1 MKKFLLGI
9 CALFGL
15 GAATDT
21 VVTTPAYSLKL
32 GPGWVETPSTDP
44 EQVNY
49 FSSKE
54 NIYFVGSVMTL
65 QNARP
70 EQLEKIT
77 NKLRD
82 MRIKAEEHVAA
93 VAGRHVTV
101 AEPLVAKFADGYQ
114 VSYWGHDD
122 KHREFR
128 YLGIVSTKYIAS
140 VYIESPT
147 RSQQDIEGYFNTL
160 LKSLVLAKS
169 R

>member
-1 MKKFLLGI
+1 MKKYLLGI
-9 CALFGL
+9 CVLFCL

-32 GPGWVETPSTDP
+32 GPGWVEAPPTDP

-49 FSSKE
+49 FSPKE
-54 NIYFVGSVMTL
+54 NIYFVGSAMIL
-65 QNARP
+65 QGARP
-70 EQLEKIT
+70 EQLEKIA

-93 VAGRHVTV
+93 EVGRHVTV

-114 VSYWGHDD
+114 VAYWGHDD

-140 VYIESPT
+140 VYVESPS
-147 RSQQDIEGYFNTL
+147 RSQQDIDNYFNTL
-160 LKSLVLAKS
+160 LKSLVLAK
-169 R
+169 